1 MVHSDKDQRQT
12 NSSFPAAFGYSTQEM
27 DNLEKVELERLL
39 CGSLREKPA
48 AWLLQVASQ
57 KEVTGHLSV
66 GGAHHMTTIQFVKGQ
81 THHAQS
87 HTATGAEAIFELFL
101 MEDAKIKF
109 EAFREPTHF
118 TVKESFDSLFQTG
131 ELYKT
136 SAKFLKNLGIDE
148 NSRLGKSRDLAGQC
162 GLSTEEIIALGYGE
176 EIAQQVK
183 FLQGISGIVSIK
195 EVATRLLLSRSKTFI
210 YAANLLKV
218 GLALTPT
225 GVSVREVSL
234 PTDLAP
240 GAGGYD
246 EEDDFLSESEENAP
260 VQENKNDSEAES
272 ETVEYQPEQ
281 QKVPETE
288 IKTEPVIEPEPEI
301 ELKLDGPS
309 DAYRQVITSPTAPPI
324 DSKNAP
330 KLVSLGTPRDF
341 IRLDAESSKR
351 TRTKLSDP
359 ETGILD
365 VDAFQFFLEYQFCR
379 AFRFSTDFSLVL
391 FAILTDDQ
399 GRGILPSRDLSKLL
413 TKVDGI
419 RRDVD
424 LMGQLGDKVYGFIL
438 PNVDSVKASHLA
450 ERIIEDLD
458 RTVDDITVW
467 RPRLHFGIASIPK
480 DARDLP
486 ALVEAAQEAL
496 QESCKNGV
504 SIVCK

>member
-1 MVHSDKDQRQT
+1 
-12 NSSFPAAFGYSTQEM
+12 FGYSTQEM

-118 TVKESFDSLFQTG
+118 TVKESFDSLFQIG

-136 SAKFLKNLGIDE
+136 SAKFLKDQGIDE

-162 GLSTEEIIALGYGE
+162 GLSTEEIIALGYDE

-195 EVATRLLLSRSKTFI
+195 EVATKLLLPRSKTFI

-225 GVSVREVSL
+225 GASVREVSL

-240 GAGGYD
+240 GTGSYD
-246 EEDDFLSESEENAP
+246 EEDDFLSDNEENAS
-260 VQENKNDSEAES
+260 VLENKHDSEAES

-288 IKTEPVIEPEPEI
+288 IKTNPEI
-301 ELKLDGPS
+301 ELELDGPS
-309 DAYRQVITSPTAPPI
+309 PDYRQVITSPTAPPI

-341 IRLDAESSKR
+341 IRLDADSSKR
-351 TRTKLSDP
+351 TRLKLSDP

-365 VDAFQFFLEYQFCR
+365 IDAFQFFLEYQFCR

-413 TKVDGI
+413 TKIDGI

-438 PNVDSVKASHLA
+438 PNVDSEKASHLA

-496 QESCKNGV
+496 QESCKNGI

>member
-1 MVHSDKDQRQT
+1 
-12 NSSFPAAFGYSTQEM
+12 
-27 DNLEKVELERLL
+27 
-39 CGSLREKPA
+39 
-48 AWLLQVASQ
+48 
-57 KEVTGHLSV
+57 
-66 GGAHHMTTIQFVKGQ
+66 MTTIQFVKGQ
-81 THHAQS
+81 AHHAQS

-118 TVKESFDSLFQTG
+118 TVKESFDSLFQIG

-136 SAKFLKNLGIDE
+136 SAKFLKDQGIDE

-176 EIAQQVK
+176 EITQQVK

-195 EVATRLLLSRSKTFI
+195 EVATKMLLPRSKTFI

-225 GVSVREVSL
+225 GASVREVSL

-240 GAGGYD
+240 GSGGYD
-246 EEDDFLSESEENAP
+246 EEDDFLSDTEESTP
-260 VQENKNDSEAES
+260 IQENIQILEEHDSEYVSNSES
-272 ETVEYQPEQ
+272 VEDQPEQ

-288 IKTEPVIEPEPEI
+288 IKTEPAIEPEPEI
-301 ELKLDGPS
+301 ELELDGPS
-309 DAYRQVITSPTAPPI
+309 PDYRQVITSPTAPPI

-341 IRLDAESSKR
+341 IRLDADSSKR
-351 TRTKLSDP
+351 TRLKLSDP

-365 VDAFQFFLEYQFCR
+365 IDAFQFFLEYQFCR

-413 TKVDGI
+413 TKIDGI

-438 PNVDSVKASHLA
+438 PNVDSEKASHLA

-496 QESCKNGV
+496 QESCKNGI

>member
-1 MVHSDKDQRQT
+1 MGPSDKDQKQT

-27 DNLEKVELERLL
+27 DNLEKVEQERLL
-39 CGSLREKPA
+39 CGSLKEKPP
-48 AWLLQVASQ
+48 AWLLQVAAQ
-57 KEVTGHLSV
+57 KEITGHLSV
-66 GGAHHMTTIQFVKGQ
+66 GSAHHMTTIQFVKGQ
-81 THHAQS
+81 AHHAQS
-87 HTATGAEAIFELFL
+87 HSATGTEAILELFL

-118 TVKESFDSLFQTG
+118 TVKEGFESLFNNG
-131 ELYKT
+131 ELYKS
-136 SAKFLKNLGIDE
+136 SARFLAGLGINED
-148 NSRLGKSRDLAGQC
+148 SRLGRSRDLTGQC

-176 EIAQQVK
+176 DIPQQVK

-195 EVATRLLLSRSKTFI
+195 EVAARLLMPRSKTFI

-218 GLALTPT
+218 GLALTPS
-225 GVSVREVSL
+225 GESVREVSL

-240 GAGGYD
+240 GTGGYD
-246 EEDDFLSESEENAP
+246 EEDDFLADNEASAPVEENKPTAEAG
-260 VQENKNDSEAES
+260 QSELPPES
-272 ETVEYQPEQ
+272 KQD
-281 QKVPETE
+281 
-288 IKTEPVIEPEPEI
+288 IEPEI
-301 ELKLDGPS
+301 ELDLDGPS
-309 DAYRQVITSPTAPPI
+309 PDYRQVITSPTAPAI

-359 ETGILD
+359 ETGVLD
-365 VDAFQFFLEYQFCR
+365 RDAFQFFLEYQFCR
-379 AFRFSTDFSLVL
+379 AFRFGTDFSLVL

-399 GRGILPSRDLSKLL
+399 GRGILPSRDLGKLL
-413 TKVDGI
+413 TKLDGI

-424 LMGQLGDKVYGFIL
+424 LMGQLGDRVYGFIL
-438 PNVDSVKASHLA
+438 PNVDSVKASNLA
-450 ERIIEDLD
+450 QRIIQDLD
-458 RTVDDITVW
+458 QTGDDITVW

-496 QESCKNGV
+496 HESCKNGN

>member
-1 MVHSDKDQRQT
+1 MGPSDKDQKQT

-27 DNLEKVELERLL
+27 DNLEKVEQERLL
-39 CGSLREKPA
+39 CGSIREKPP
-48 AWLLQVASQ
+48 AWLLQVAAQ
-57 KEVTGHLSV
+57 KEITGHLSV
-66 GGAHHMTTIQFVKGQ
+66 GSAHHMTTIQFVKGQ
-81 THHAQS
+81 AHHAQS
-87 HTATGAEAIFELFL
+87 HSATGTEAILELFL

-118 TVKESFDSLFQTG
+118 TVKEGFESLFKNG
-131 ELYKT
+131 ELYKS
-136 SAKFLKNLGIDE
+136 SARFLAGLGINED
-148 NSRLGKSRDLAGQC
+148 SRLGRSRDLAGQC
-162 GLSTEEIIALGYGE
+162 GLSTEEIIVLGYGE
-176 EIAQQVK
+176 DIPLQVK

-195 EVATRLLLSRSKTFI
+195 EVAARLLMPRSKTYI

-218 GLALTPT
+218 GLALTPS
-225 GVSVREVSL
+225 GESVREVSL

-240 GAGGYD
+240 GTGGYD
-246 EEDDFLSESEENAP
+246 EEDDFLADNDDSTPAK
-260 VQENKNDSEAES
+260 ENKPGDGASQSELPPES
-272 ETVEYQPEQ
+272 KQD
-281 QKVPETE
+281 
-288 IKTEPVIEPEPEI
+288 IEPEI
-301 ELKLDGPS
+301 ELDLDGPS
-309 DAYRQVITSPTAPPI
+309 PDYRQVITSPTAPAI

-359 ETGILD
+359 ETGVLD
-365 VDAFQFFLEYQFCR
+365 MDAFQFFLEYQFCR
-379 AFRFSTDFSLVL
+379 AFRFGTDFSLVL

-399 GRGILPSRDLSKLL
+399 GRGILPSRDLGKLL
-413 TKVDGI
+413 TKLDGI

-424 LMGQLGDKVYGFIL
+424 LMGQLGDRVYGFIL
-438 PNVDSVKASHLA
+438 PNVDSVKASNLA
-450 ERIIEDLD
+450 QRIIQDLD
-458 RTVDDITVW
+458 QNGDDITVW

-496 QESCKNGV
+496 HESCKNGN